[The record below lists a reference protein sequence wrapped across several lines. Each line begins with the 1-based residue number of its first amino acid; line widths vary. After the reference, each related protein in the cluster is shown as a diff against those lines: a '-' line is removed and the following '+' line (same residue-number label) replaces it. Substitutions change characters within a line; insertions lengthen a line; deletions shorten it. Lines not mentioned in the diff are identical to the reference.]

1 MIGAVLGGLSAVA
14 SAISS
19 IQNFQQAKD
28 AQRSA
33 QAFGKQLE
41 GLRETN
47 LMAGYQAQDLSSLS
61 RQQTAQQTSQ
71 ATQAVQGM
79 GPEGAAQ
86 IANIYQAGR
95 QAEAQTTKEQAAL
108 NQEVDLA
115 KRQAAQG
122 VQYRNLEAQ
131 RALLGSRLEGA
142 QAAASDKYNAGI
154 SGIEGVIGGLGMAG
168 VDLMG
173 LTGNDYLDEQ
183 IAARRAEK
191 RAAKLAPK

>member
-95 QAEAQTTKEQAAL
+95 QAEAQTAKEQAAL

-131 RALLGSRLEGA
+131 RGLLGSRLEGA

-154 SGIEGVIGGLGMAG
+154 SGIEGIIGGLGMAG

-173 LTGNDYLDEQ
+173 LTGNDYLAEQ
-183 IAARRAEK
+183 
-191 RAAKLAPK
+191 RAAKKAGK